1 MKINNI
7 PLVDLKA
14 QYLSIKEEIDQA
26 ILKCLNDTNF
36 IKGKAVSDFEHNFA
50 EYIGVKHCIGCGNG
64 TDALEL
70 ILRALKIGSGDEV
83 IVPAL
88 SWIATA
94 EAVNNVGAEPV
105 FVDIKPDDYT
115 IDANE
120 IVKAI
125 NSKTKAIIPVHLYG
139 CPCDM
144 DHIMEIAEKNRL
156 FVIEDCAQAHGA
168 EFMGKKIGS
177 FGIASAF
184 SFFPSKNLG
193 AFGDSGAVI
202 TNDTT
207 IADSVR
213 MLTNHGQLKER
224 HNHQIIGRN
233 SRMDTIQA
241 TVLNIKIKYLDS
253 WNQKRIDASK
263 YYTDL
268 LMEKCSVKLSEI
280 SAVKKHVYHIFSI
293 RSENRD
299 ELMKKLTDSGISTG
313 IHYPKP
319 LPFLEAYKYKKHDQD
334 DFPVASEIT
343 QEILSLPI
351 YPEIEVSQIKKICS
365 EIL

>member
-1 MKINNI
+1 MNNI

-14 QYLSIKEEIDQA
+14 QYLSIKDEIDKA

-36 IKGKAVSDFEHNFA
+36 IKGKAVSDFEQNFA

-70 ILRALKIGSGDEV
+70 ILRSLKIGPGDEV

-105 FVDIKPDDYT
+105 FVDVKSDDYT
-115 IDANE
+115 INTDELAR
-120 IVKAI
+120 AI
-125 NSKTKAIIPVHLYG
+125 NSKTKAVIPVHIYG

-144 DHIMEIAEKNRL
+144 DLIMEIAEKNRL

-168 EFMGKKIGS
+168 EFKGKKIGS

-193 AFGDSGAVI
+193 AFGDSGAIV
-202 TNDTT
+202 TSDSN

-241 TVLNIKIKYLDS
+241 TVLNVKIKYLDS

-263 YYTDL
+263 YYTGL
-268 LMEKCSVKLSEI
+268 LKEKYSVKLSEI
-280 SAVKKHVYHIFSI
+280 SSDKKHVYHIFSI
-293 RSENRD
+293 RSEKRD
-299 ELMKKLTDSGISTG
+299 DLMKKLTGSGISTG

-319 LPFLEAYKYKKHDQD
+319 LPFLEAYKYKKHGQN
-334 DFPVASEIT
+334 DFPVASKIT
-343 QEILSLPI
+343 QEVLSLPI
-351 YPEIEVSQIKKICS
+351 YPEIEVSQIKKICL